1 MVVVVRVSEYARGF
15 QDALELVERLIEKVR
30 DAVVEK
36 KLDRVKRELGI

>member
-15 QDALELVERLIEKVR
+15 QDALELVEKTLQKIR